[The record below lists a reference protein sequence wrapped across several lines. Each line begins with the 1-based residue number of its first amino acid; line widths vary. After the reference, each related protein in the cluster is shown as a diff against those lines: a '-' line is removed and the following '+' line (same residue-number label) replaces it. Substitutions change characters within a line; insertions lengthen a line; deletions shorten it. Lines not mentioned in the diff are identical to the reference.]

1 MSSGASGASGAPA
14 DRSNGARDPL
24 PDTAR
29 RAVTAWRAAGDRI
42 VFTNG
47 VFDLLHRGHAE
58 YLARARALGE
68 RLVVGVNSDASVR
81 RLKGPARPIVAAADR
96 AALLEALACV
106 DLAVVFDDDTPAR
119 LIEAVRPDLLV
130 KGGDWAVAQIVGRE
144 LVESYGGRVLS
155 LPLREGCGT
164 SALVERIRA
173 GRSALEP

>member
-1 MSSGASGASGAPA
+1 VSPG
-14 DRSNGARDPL
+14 DPL
-24 PDTAR
+24 PEAVR
-29 RAVTAWRAAGDRI
+29 RTLAAWRAAGERV

-58 YLARARALGE
+58 YLALARALGE

-106 DLAVVFDDDTPAR
+106 DLAVIFDDDTPAR

-144 LVESYGGRVLS
+144 FVESYGGRVLS
-155 LPLREGCGT
+155 IPLREGYGT
-164 SALVERIRA
+164 SVLVERIRA

>member
-1 MSSGASGASGAPA
+1 VSAG
-14 DRSNGARDPL
+14 DPL
-24 PDTAR
+24 PDEAR
-29 RAVTAWRAAGDRI
+29 RALAAWRAAGERI

-58 YLARARALGE
+58 YLATARALGE

-81 RLKGPARPIVAAADR
+81 RLKGPARPVVAAADR

-106 DLAVVFDDDTPAR
+106 DLVVIFDEDTPAR
-119 LIEAVRPDLLV
+119 LLEAMRPDVLV

-164 SALVERIRA
+164 SALIERIRE

>member
-1 MSSGASGASGAPA
+1 VSPG
-14 DRSNGARDPL
+14 DPL
-24 PDTAR
+24 PGEAR
-29 RAVTAWRAAGDRI
+29 RALAAWRAAGERI

-58 YLARARALGE
+58 YLAAARALGE

-81 RLKGPARPIVAAADR
+81 RLKGPGRPIVAAADR

-106 DLAVVFDDDTPAR
+106 DLAVIFDDDTPAR
-119 LIEAVRPDLLV
+119 LIEAVRPDALV
-130 KGGDWAVAQIVGRE
+130 KGGDWAVERIVGRE

-155 LPLREGCGT
+155 LPLRAGCGT
-164 SALVERIRA
+164 SVLVERIRA